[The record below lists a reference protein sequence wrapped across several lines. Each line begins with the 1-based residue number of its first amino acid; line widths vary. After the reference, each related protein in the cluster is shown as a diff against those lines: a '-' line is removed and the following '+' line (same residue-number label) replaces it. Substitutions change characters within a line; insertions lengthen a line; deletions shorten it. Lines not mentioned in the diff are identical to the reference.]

1 MDFIKKIFT
10 PFFNFDYN
18 WYNTF
23 FRIRIFPYPE
33 LEPDP
38 EVEPES
44 SSSLYT
50 LDSKYYQ
57 LTKNIRNYNV
67 LTHDEMKF
75 INTLSHRELM
85 EIILIYDLHTQLIK
99 PFILENM

>member
-10 PFFNFDYN
+10 PFFTFDYN

-38 EVEPES
+38 EVES

>member
-1 MDFIKKIFT
+1 MDFIKKIFA
-10 PFFNFDYN
+10 PFFTFD

-23 FRIRIFPYPE
+23 FRIRILP
-33 LEPDP
+33 LS
-38 EVEPES
+38 EPES

-50 LDSKYYQ
+50 LDSKYYE

-75 INTLSHRELM
+75 INTLSQRELM